1 MELTLSMDSYW
12 ECKDDDEDLQ
22 EFCFCNSMTSL
33 TALKQRTPEKEQV
46 SKKTDPKLSFRYEAP
61 HVLLNIQK
69 RNDMN
74 WFTGSMSLE
83 LRGLTWNPERAVRV
97 LARAKYMSIDSELL
111 RATGVCQ
118 GVCHPPVMHT
128 SMKKKCH
135 GEKKNPFAWVFTAL
149 VGSMQ
154 GLTMRHTEVSCS
166 GQLHL
171 EHQEIYPL
179 RVKKNHVNP
188 LFNHKDKPYVAYE

>member
-74 WFTGSMSLE
+74 
-83 LRGLTWNPERAVRV
+83 
-97 LARAKYMSIDSELL
+97 
-111 RATGVCQ
+111 
-118 GVCHPPVMHT
+118 
-128 SMKKKCH
+128 
-135 GEKKNPFAWVFTAL
+135 
-149 VGSMQ
+149 
-154 GLTMRHTEVSCS
+154 
-166 GQLHL
+166 
-171 EHQEIYPL
+171 
-179 RVKKNHVNP
+179 
-188 LFNHKDKPYVAYE
+188 